1 MNTQYAHAL
10 EAAREEF
17 LRSGDSGEV
26 QAARGRFVDDTVLD
40 AYIEFLAPAFPD
52 GISVLAVGGYGRM
65 ELFPHSDI
73 DILLLTERAPHS
85 REAKEGLSGFL
96 KAIWDSGLRLSHS
109 VHNLQDCVE
118 LHEQNIELNI
128 SLLDE
133 RFLCGDRP
141 QYSRLEEK
149 LPRFIAAERL
159 TLIKHLERLTNSR
172 HGKYHGT
179 IHHLEPNIKETPGG
193 LRDLHLVW
201 WLTKLADPH
210 RATPAWL
217 EGLSDAKAFLHSL
230 RCFLH
235 YQTGRDNNL
244 LSFDT
249 QESLVEQPFI
259 TCGTAAELMR
269 RYYRG
274 ARAINRAALRAM
286 EESTGK
292 SSSMLQS
299 FRDWR
304 SRLSNSEFTVSRDQ
318 ILLKT
323 PNLLEQDP
331 ESSLRLV
338 RFVARHGIT
347 PGADTERRI
356 EAALPAIGQ
365 YFGEPRPLWNYLQ
378 EIFQMPLAIQGIRI
392 MHETG
397 LMGALFPEWR
407 EIECLVQRDFYHCYT
422 VDEHTLITIENL
434 LALKDNKERP
444 VQRFQEL
451 LAEIDQ
457 LPLLMF
463 ALLFHDTGKG
473 NASASH
479 AAASV
484 LIANRAMER
493 IQMPEEQRE
502 TARFLI
508 DQHLVLSSIMNSRD
522 LDDPA
527 TAADLAERV
536 GTIERLKYLALLTY
550 SDISAVNP
558 SAMTPW
564 RLEQL
569 WRVYII
575 GHAELTRKLDTDRIA
590 PDSSEPAPR
599 SEFLDGFPKRY
610 LRTHS
615 AEEIEA
621 HLSLERRSR
630 AAGVALD
637 IIKENG
643 VYKLT
648 LVSTDRPGLF
658 AAIAGALSSFGMNIL
673 KAEAFAN
680 RRGEILDTFNFSD
693 PGRTLELNPP
703 EMERL
708 RITLE
713 RVTLGRIDVKKLLL
727 SRPKPSAPSRG
738 SAIKPTVSFD
748 SEASISAT
756 LVELVAQ
763 DRPGLLYDLSS
774 VFSSSDC
781 NIEVVLIDTEAHKA
795 LDVFYITSKGQK
807 LTPEQQTKLEQRLIQ
822 VCNV

>member
-1 MNTQYAHAL
+1 MNTQYANAL

-17 LRSGDSGEV
+17 HRTGDSGV
-26 QAARGRFVDDTVLD
+26 VMSARGLLVDEAVLD
-40 AYIEFLAPAFPD
+40 AYTEFLAPAFPD
-52 GISVLAVGGYGRM
+52 GIAVLAVGGYGRL

-73 DILLLTERAPHS
+73 DILLLTEKAPSS
-85 REAKEGLSGFL
+85 REAKEGLSNFL
-96 KAIWDSGLRLSHS
+96 KAIWDGGLRLSHS
-109 VHNLQDCVE
+109 VHNVQDCVE
-118 LHEQNIELNI
+118 LHEQNIELNV

-133 RFLCGDRP
+133 RFLCGDRAE
-141 QYSRLEEK
+141 YARLEEK
-149 LPRFIAAERL
+149 LPRFVAAERL
-159 TLIKHLERLTNSR
+159 SLIKHLERLTNSR

-210 RATPAWL
+210 RAKPTWL
-217 EGLSDAKAFLHSL
+217 DSVADAKAFLHTL

-235 YQTGRDNNL
+235 YQSARDNNL
-244 LSFDT
+244 LGFDA

-259 TCGTAAELMR
+259 PCRTAAELMR
-269 RYYRG
+269 RYYRA
-274 ARAINRAALRAM
+274 ARTVNRAALRAI

-304 SRLSNSEFTVSRDQ
+304 SRLSNSEFTVSREQ
-318 ILLKT
+318 ILLKS

-331 ESSLRLV
+331 EASLRLI

-347 PGADTERRI
+347 PGADTERRL
-356 EAALPAIGQ
+356 EAALPAIGK
-365 YFGEPRPLWNYLQ
+365 YFSEPRPLWNYLQ
-378 EIFQMPLAIQGIRI
+378 EIFRLPLAVQGIRI

-434 LALKDNKERP
+434 LALKDDQDRR
-444 VQRFQEL
+444 VQRFQDL
-451 LAEIDQ
+451 LGEIDQ

-473 NASASH
+473 NAGVSH
-479 AAASV
+479 AQESV

-502 TARFLI
+502 TARMLI
-508 DQHLVLSSIMNSRD
+508 DQHLILSSIMNSRD
-522 LDDPA
+522 LDDPS
-527 TAADLAERV
+527 TAAYLAQRV
-536 GTIERLKYLALLTY
+536 GTIERLKYLTLLTY

-569 WRVYII
+569 WRVYIL
-575 GHAELTRKLDTDRIA
+575 GHAELTRELDTDRIA
-590 PDSSEPAPR
+590 LDTTAPAPR
-599 SEFLDGFPKRY
+599 SEFLEGFPKRY

-637 IIKENG
+637 IVKENG

-658 AAIAGALSSFGMNIL
+658 ASIAGALSSFGMNIL

-680 RRGEILDTFNFSD
+680 RRGEILDTFSFSD

-703 EMERL
+703 ELDRL
-708 RITLE
+708 RTTLE

-727 SRPKPSAPSRG
+727 SRPKTPAPSRG
-738 SAIKPTVSFD
+738 AVIKPAVSFD
-748 SEASISAT
+748 SEASTSAT

-763 DRPGLLYDLSS
+763 DRPGLLYDLASA
-774 VFSSSDC
+774 FSTSEC

-795 LDVFYITSKGQK
+795 LDVFYITSKGHK
-807 LTPEQQTKLEQRLIQ
+807 LTPEQQSVVEQRLIQ

>member
-1 MNTQYAHAL
+1 VNTQYANAL
-10 EAAREEF
+10 EAGREEF
-17 LRSGDSGEV
+17 NRTGDSGV
-26 QAARGRFVDDTVLD
+26 VMAARGRFVDDVVLT
-40 AYIEFLAPAFPD
+40 AYTEFLAPAFPD
-52 GISVLAVGGYGRM
+52 GIAVLAVGGYGRL

-73 DILLLTERAPHS
+73 DILLLTEKAPHS
-85 REAKEGLSGFL
+85 RDAKEGLSNFL

-109 VHNLQDCVE
+109 VHNVQECVE
-118 LHEQNIELNI
+118 LHEQNIELNV

-133 RFLCGDRP
+133 RFLCGDRSE
-141 QYSRLEEK
+141 YARLEEK
-149 LPRFIAAERL
+149 LPRFISAERL
-159 TLIKHLERLTNSR
+159 SLIKHLERLTNMR
-172 HGKYHGT
+172 HGKYHAT

-193 LRDLHLVW
+193 LRDLHLVG
-201 WLTKLADPH
+201 WLSKLADPH
-210 RATPAWL
+210 RAAPSWMD
-217 EGLSDAKAFLHSL
+217 GLAEAKAFLYSI
-230 RCFLH
+230 RFFLH
-235 YQTGRDNNL
+235 YQSARDNNL
-244 LSFDT
+244 LSFDA

-259 TCGTAAELMR
+259 ETPTAAELMR

-274 ARAINRAALRAM
+274 ARTIHRAALRAI

-331 ESSLRLV
+331 EASLRLI
-338 RFVARHGIT
+338 RFVARHGIA

-356 EAALPAIGQ
+356 EAALPAIAR
-365 YFGEPRPLWNYLQ
+365 YFSEPRPLWNYLQ
-378 EIFQMPLAIQGIRI
+378 EIFRMPLAIQGIRI

-434 LALKDNKERP
+434 LALKDNKEP
-444 VQRFQEL
+444 QMQRFQDL

-457 LPLLMF
+457 VPLLMF

-473 NASASH
+473 NAGASH
-479 AAASV
+479 AQESV
-484 LIANRAMER
+484 LIANPAMER

-502 TARFLI
+502 TVRMLI

-522 LDDPA
+522 LDDPSTA
-527 TAADLAERV
+527 TFLAGRV
-536 GTIERLKYLALLTY
+536 GTIERLKYLTLMTY

-569 WRVYII
+569 WRVFIL
-575 GHAELTRKLDTDRIA
+575 GNAELTRELDSDRIA
-590 PDSSEPAPR
+590 KDAAAPAPR
-599 SEFLDGFPKRY
+599 AEFLEGFPKRY

-615 AEEIEA
+615 PDEIEA

-637 IIKENG
+637 IVKDNG

-648 LVSTDRPGLF
+648 LVSTDRAGLF
-658 AAIAGALSSFGMNIL
+658 AAIAGTLSSFGMNIL

-680 RRGEILDTFNFSD
+680 RRGEILDTFSFSD
-693 PGRTLELNPP
+693 PGRMLELNPP
-703 EMERL
+703 ELERL

-727 SRPKPSAPSRG
+727 SRPKSSAPSRG
-738 SAIKPTVSFD
+738 SIIKPNVIFD
-748 SEASISAT
+748 SDASSSAT

-763 DRPGLLYDLSS
+763 DRPGLLYDLASA
-774 VFSSSDC
+774 FSSSDC

-807 LTPEQQTKLEQRLIQ
+807 LTHGQQTKLEKQLIQ

>member
-1 MNTQYAHAL
+1 MKTREANAL

-17 LRSGDSGEV
+17 LSTGDS
-26 QAARGRFVDDTVLD
+26 AAVHAVRSRFVDDALVD
-40 AYIEFLAPAFPD
+40 AYTEFLAPAFPD
-52 GISVLAVGGYGRM
+52 GISVLAVGGYGRL

-85 REAKEGLSGFL
+85 REAKEGLSSFL
-96 KAIWDSGLRLSHS
+96 KVIWDGGLRLSHS
-109 VHNLQDCVE
+109 VHNVQECVE
-118 LHEQNIELNI
+118 LHEQNIELNV

-133 RFLCGDRP
+133 RFLCGDHSL
-141 QYSRLEEK
+141 YSRLEEK
-149 LPRFIAAERL
+149 MPRFLAAERL
-159 TLIKHLERLTNSR
+159 SLIKHLERLTSSR

-210 RATPAWL
+210 RAKPEWL
-217 EGLSDAKAFLHSL
+217 DGLTGAKAFLHSL

-235 YQTGRDNNL
+235 YQLGRDNNL
-244 LSFDT
+244 LSFDA
-249 QESLVEQPFI
+249 QESLVEQPFV
-259 TCGTAAELMR
+259 TSGSAAELMR
-269 RYYRG
+269 QYFRG
-274 ARAINRAALRAM
+274 ARVIHRAALRAI

-292 SSSMLQS
+292 SSSMLKS

-323 PNLLEQDP
+323 PNLLELDP
-331 ESSLRLV
+331 EASLRLI
-338 RFVARHGIT
+338 RFVARHGIR

-356 EAALPAIGQ
+356 EAALPAIGE
-365 YFGEPRPLWNYLQ
+365 YFSQPRPLWNYLQ
-378 EIFQMPLAIQGIRI
+378 EIFRMPMAILGIRI

-434 LALKDNKERP
+434 LALNNNKDRQI
-444 VQRFQEL
+444 QRFQEL
-451 LAEIDQ
+451 LGEIEQ

-473 NASASH
+473 IADASH
-479 AAASV
+479 AAESV
-484 LIANRAMER
+484 LIVNRAMER
-493 IQMPEEQRE
+493 IEMPEDQCE
-502 TARFLI
+502 TVRFLVE
-508 DQHLVLSSIMNSRD
+508 QHLILSSIMNSRD
-522 LDDPA
+522 LDEPS
-527 TAADLAERV
+527 TAEYLTERV
-536 GTIERLKYLALLTY
+536 GTIERLKYLTLLTY

-569 WRVYII
+569 WRVYIT
-575 GHAELTRKLDTDRIA
+575 GHAELTRELDTDRIA
-590 PDSSEPAPR
+590 PDNSAPAPR
-599 SEFLDGFPKRY
+599 SEFLEGFPKRY

-615 AEEIEA
+615 PDEIDA

-637 IIKENG
+637 IVKENG

-680 RRGEILDTFNFSD
+680 RRGEILDTFSFSD
-693 PGRTLELNPP
+693 PGRMLELNPP

-708 RITLE
+708 RIALE

-727 SRPKPSAPSRG
+727 SRPKTSAPSRG
-738 SAIKPTVSFD
+738 SAIKPTVRFD
-748 SEASISAT
+748 SEASTSAT

-763 DRPGLLYDLSS
+763 DRPGLLYDLASA
-774 VFSSSDC
+774 FSSADC

-795 LDVFYITSKGQK
+795 LDVFYITSRGQK
-807 LTPEQQTKLEQRLIQ
+807 LTPEQQVKLEQRLIQ
-822 VCNV
+822 VCNS

>member
-1 MNTQYAHAL
+1 MQYANAL
-10 EAAREEF
+10 DAAREEF
-17 LRSGDSGEV
+17 HRTGDSGV
-26 QAARGRFVDDTVLD
+26 VMTARGRFVDDVVLG
-40 AYIEFLAPAFPD
+40 AYTEFLAPAFPD
-52 GISVLAVGGYGRM
+52 GIAVLAVGGYGRL

-73 DILLLTERAPHS
+73 DVLLLTEKAPHS
-85 REAKEGLSGFL
+85 RDAKEGLSGFL

-109 VHNLQDCVE
+109 VHNVQECVE
-118 LHEQNIELNI
+118 LHEQNIELNV

-133 RFLCGDRP
+133 RYLCGDRS
-141 QYSRLEEK
+141 QYARLEEK
-149 LPRFIAAERL
+149 LPRFVAAERSS
-159 TLIKHLERLTNSR
+159 LIKHLERLTNSR

-210 RATPAWL
+210 RAKPSWL
-217 EGLSDAKAFLHSL
+217 EGLTGAKAFLHTL

-235 YQTGRDNNL
+235 YQSARDNNL
-244 LSFDT
+244 LSFDS
-249 QESLVEQPFI
+249 QESLVDETFI
-259 TCGTAAELMR
+259 AAGSAAELMR
-269 RYYRG
+269 QYYRG
-274 ARAINRAALRAM
+274 ARTINRAALRAI
-286 EESTGK
+286 EESSGH

-318 ILLKT
+318 ILLKS

-331 ESSLRLV
+331 EASLRLI
-338 RFVARHGIT
+338 RFVARHGIS

-356 EAALPAIGQ
+356 EAALPAIAN
-365 YFGEPRPLWNYLQ
+365 YFSEPRQVWNYLQ
-378 EIFQMPLAIQGIRI
+378 EIFRLPLAVQGIRI

-434 LALKDNKERP
+434 FALKENKDRQ
-444 VQRFQEL
+444 VRRFQDL

-473 NASASH
+473 NADVSH
-479 AAASV
+479 AQESV
-484 LIANRAMER
+484 LIADRAMER

-502 TARFLI
+502 TARLLI

-527 TAADLAERV
+527 TAAYLAERV
-536 GTIERLKYLALLTY
+536 GTIERLKYLTLLTY

-569 WRVYII
+569 WRVYIL
-575 GHAELTRKLDTDRIA
+575 GHAELTRELDTDRIV
-590 PDSSEPAPR
+590 PDSTLPAPR
-599 SEFLDGFPKRY
+599 AEFLEGFPKRY

-615 AEEIEA
+615 PEEIEA

-637 IIKENG
+637 IVKENG

-680 RRGEILDTFNFSD
+680 RRGEILDTFSFSD

-703 EMERL
+703 ELERL
-708 RITLE
+708 RVTLE

-727 SRPKPSAPSRG
+727 SRPKPSVPSRG
-738 SAIKPTVSFD
+738 AAVKPSVNFD
-748 SEASISAT
+748 SEASSSAT
-756 LVELVAQ
+756 LVEIVAQ
-763 DRPGLLYDLSS
+763 DRPGLLYDLTSA
-774 VFSSSDC
+774 FSSSEC

-822 VCNV
+822 VCSG

>member
-1 MNTQYAHAL
+1 VNTQFAAEL

-17 LRSGDSGEV
+17 FRTGDSNAV
-26 QAARGRFVDDTVLD
+26 FAARSRFVDDAVLD
-40 AYIEFLAPAFPD
+40 AYTEFLAPAFPD
-52 GISVLAVGGYGRM
+52 GIAVLAVGGYGRM

-73 DILLLTERAPHS
+73 DILLLTEKGPHS
-85 REAKEGLSGFL
+85 RDAKEGLSCFL

-109 VHNLQDCVE
+109 VHSVQECVE

-133 RFLCGDRP
+133 RFLCGTHAE
-141 QYSRLEEK
+141 YARLQER
-149 LPRFIAAERL
+149 LPKFIAAERQ
-159 TLIKHLERLTNSR
+159 TLIKQLERLTNTR

-193 LRDLHLVW
+193 LRDFHLVW

-210 RATPAWL
+210 RAAPAWL
-217 EGLSDAKAFLHSL
+217 EGLSDAKSFVHSL

-244 LSFDT
+244 LSFDA
-249 QESLVEQPFI
+249 QESLVELPFI
-259 TCGTAAELMR
+259 DASDAAGLMR
-269 RYYRG
+269 QYYRA
-274 ARAINRAALRAM
+274 ARAIFRAATRAA

-331 ESSLRLV
+331 EAALRLV

-356 EAALPAIGQ
+356 EAALPAIAA
-365 YFGEPRPLWNYLQ
+365 YYSEPRPLWNYLQ
-378 EIFQMPLAIQGIRI
+378 EIFQMPLAMQGIRI

-397 LMGALFPEWR
+397 LMGAVFPEWR
-407 EIECLVQRDFYHCYT
+407 EIECLVHRDFYHCYT

-434 LALKDNKERP
+434 LALRENKNRS

-451 LAEIDQ
+451 LQEVDQ
-457 LPLLMF
+457 VPILMF

-473 NASASH
+473 NADVSH
-479 AAASV
+479 AQESV
-484 LIANRAMER
+484 LIANHAMER
-493 IQMPEEQRE
+493 IMMPEEQRE

-508 DQHLVLSSIMNSRD
+508 DQHLILSSIMNSRD
-522 LDDPA
+522 LDDPS
-527 TAADLAERV
+527 TASFLAERV
-536 GTIERLKYLALLTY
+536 GTIERLKYLTLLTF

-564 RLEQL
+564 RIEQL
-569 WRVYII
+569 WRVYIL
-575 GHAELTRKLDTDRIA
+575 GHAELTRELDTDRIV
-590 PDSSEPAPR
+590 PDPADHAPR
-599 SEFLDGFPKRY
+599 SEFLEGFPKRY

-615 AEEIEA
+615 HEEIES
-621 HLSLERRSR
+621 HLLLERRSR

-637 IIKENG
+637 IVKENG
-643 VYKLT
+643 VYRLT
-648 LVSTDRPGLF
+648 LVSTDRAGLF
-658 AAIAGALSSFGMNIL
+658 ASIAGALSSFGMNIL

-703 EMERL
+703 ELERL
-708 RITLE
+708 RVTLE
-713 RVTLGRIDVKKLLL
+713 RVTLGKIDVKKLLL
-727 SRPKPSAPSRG
+727 SRPKTSAPSRG
-738 SAIKPTVSFD
+738 SVIKPTVRFD
-748 SEASISAT
+748 SEASASAT
-756 LVELVAQ
+756 LVELIAQ
-763 DRPGLLYDLSS
+763 DRPGLLYDLASA
-774 VFSSSDC
+774 FSSSEC

-807 LTPEQQTKLEQRLIQ
+807 LTLEQQAKLEQRLIQ
-822 VCNV
+822 VCGV